1 MAGPPKTA
9 PRLRQAT
16 PQELTDSL
24 LGFLR
29 GKFYPGEGESKAF
42 YQDRSRLL
50 AWVVLWPASWFNNRG
65 VTVPAETYRK
75 IFLTVFQTAAA
86 NASDKIQYRPA
97 WMKMV
102 IQSHFRIHG
111 EDYYNQAKATR
122 SLVEHAMMMT
132 GAARQPVQAAPD
144 PVARMAEARGI
155 LTSQKPRKAT
165 AKPPVKD
172 QLSLF

>member
-1 MAGPPKTA
+1 MKRSGQFK
-9 PRLRQAT
+9 QAT

-29 GKFYPGEGESKAF
+29 SKFYPGDEKSF
-42 YQDRSRLL
+42 FQDRSRLL

-65 VTVPAETYRK
+65 VTVTTETYRK
-75 IFLTVFQTAAA
+75 IFLDVFQNAAA
-86 NASDKIQYRPA
+86 NAADKIQYHPA

-111 EDYYNQAKATR
+111 EDYYEAAKGVR
-122 SLVEHAMMMT
+122 NMVEHTLVMA
-132 GAARQPVQAAPD
+132 GAARQTAPVAPD

-155 LTSQKPRKAT
+155 LTSQKPRKAS
-165 AKPPVKD
+165 AKPTVKT